1 MDFHQRLH
9 YCGLLIVYN
18 IQVIEDYCKTTDQ
31 CHRDFIF
38 SDYDNYDKENKSK
51 REDCCDICSKTEM
64 NEIKLNS
71 VIIDEQGL
79 KNLTIINISLWYMT
93 SVSILV
99 NQNNNFIQCR
109 ML

>member
-9 YCGLLIVYN
+9 CCGLLIYSIQHSSYN
-18 IQVIEDYCKTTDQ
+18 LKDYCKT
-31 CHRDFIF
+31 REILLF

-51 REDCCDICSKTEM
+51 REDCCDIFSKTDCKD

-71 VIIDEQGL
+71 AVIDKQGL
-79 KNLTIINISLWYMT
+79 SNLTIINISLWYMT
-93 SVSILV
+93 VYPSCKSEY
-99 NQNNNFIQCR
+99 FIQCR